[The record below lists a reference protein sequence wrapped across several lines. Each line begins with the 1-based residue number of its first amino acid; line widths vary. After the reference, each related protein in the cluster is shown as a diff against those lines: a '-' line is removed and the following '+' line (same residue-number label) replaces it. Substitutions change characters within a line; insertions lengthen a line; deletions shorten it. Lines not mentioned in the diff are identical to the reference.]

1 MIAALRSPRFRGPGR
16 GPSRRHARGQALVE
30 FALVAPIF
38 FLVLFSIIEFG
49 RYVYTVQILNDAAR
63 EGARYAIV
71 HGSQSL
77 CPSGPMPGGQPNPCD
92 PSGQNVKNV
101 VVRTSSG
108 VTGISASMV
117 TVAWPTVVSPVDNA
131 RGHRVTVSVTYQY
144 QSLIPIVPLPPV
156 TVNGEA
162 TLVINH

>member
-1 MIAALRSPRFRGPGR
+1 MIKLARPTTTRRPRWGGQRSGR
-16 GPSRRHARGQALVE
+16 VRGQALVE

-49 RYVYTVQILNDAAR
+49 RYVYTVQILNEAAR

-77 CPSGPMPGGQPNPCD
+77 CPSGPMPGVTIANPCD
-92 PSGQNVKNV
+92 PTGQNVKDL
-101 VVRTSSG
+101 VVRDATG
-108 VTGISASMV
+108 VAGTAPI
-117 TVAWPTVVSPVDNA
+117 TPTVTWPVDNA
-131 RGHRVTVSVTYQY
+131 RGHTVTVAVSYQFRT
-144 QSLIPIVPLPPV
+144 LIPIVPLPPIQV
-156 TVNGEA
+156 TGTA

>member
-1 MIAALRSPRFRGPGR
+1 MIKLVRPTS
-16 GPSRRHARGQALVE
+16 SRRPRWPGQRSGRVWGQALVE

-49 RYVYTVQILNDAAR
+49 RYVYTVQILNEAAR

-77 CPSGPMPGGQPNPCD
+77 CPSGPMPGVTMTNPCD
-92 PSGQNVKNV
+92 PTGQNVKDLV
-101 VVRTSSG
+101 IRDATG
-108 VTGISASMV
+108 VAGTAPITATV
-117 TVAWPTVVSPVDNA
+117 TWPVDNA
-131 RGHRVTVSVTYQY
+131 RGHSVTVAVSYQFKT
-144 QSLIPIVPLPPV
+144 LIPVVPLPPIQV
-156 TVNGEA
+156 TGTA